1 MLLPRGVFSQGFP
14 ILLIAKR
21 LPSFTKHN
29 PVNNTAGAIVII
41 ISNHHNSNFPGGSD
55 VEELGQEDSLEKE
68 VATHS
73 SFLAW
78 EFPRTEVPGRLQ
90 SVGLQ
95 RVGHDWVTHTTIAG
109 TMQQVYR
116 VSGTK
121 LVICTC

>member
-1 MLLPRGVFSQGFP
+1 M
-14 ILLIAKR
+14 
-21 LPSFTKHN
+21 
-29 PVNNTAGAIVII
+29 
-41 ISNHHNSNFPGGSD
+41 
-55 VEELGQEDSLEKE
+55 EELGQEDSLEKE

-95 RVGHDWVTHTTIAG
+95 RVRHDWVTHTTIVG